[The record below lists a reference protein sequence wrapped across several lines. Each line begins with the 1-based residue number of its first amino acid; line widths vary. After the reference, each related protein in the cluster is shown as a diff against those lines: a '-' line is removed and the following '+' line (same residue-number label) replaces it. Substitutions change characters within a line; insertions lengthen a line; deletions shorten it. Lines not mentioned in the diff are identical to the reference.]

1 MQQKCVILAIRTL
14 NSGIAAA
21 FPGLA
26 AIITEGDR
34 EVGIGRTT
42 WMSGNNLGEFV
53 DTQML
58 AAIMPA
64 RRTGKPVAA
73 G

>member
-1 MQQKCVILAIRTL
+1 MNLILAMRTL

-26 AIITEGDR
+26 AIITEDDR
-34 EVGIGRTT
+34 DVGMGRTT
-42 WMSGNNLGEFV
+42 LMSGNNLSEFV